1 MSYLAVDEEKRNGY
15 DGQGKHCVVWRE
27 NNTKGCDFN
36 VRRNLIEVRKR
47 FDKKNKIKRRCE
59 QFFQER

>member
-1 MSYLAVDEEKRNGY
+1 MVGPTLGMLHIKSPLIKNQLSYLAVDEEKRNGY

-36 VRRNLIEVRKR
+36 VRRNLIEVR
-47 FDKKNKIKRRCE
+47 
-59 QFFQER
+59 